1 MNESTL
7 GLFVIFHRSWGFL
20 STLFYKLILW
30 HQGFLCYNQNSET
43 GGAEDGTVFSA
54 FFFIDGIKESDR
66 MSLESMKMVEKAELD
81 AKKLVTDAKAAAK
94 TAAEAAAEAGRQHLD
109 EETAKADKSAEEIL
123 ENAKLVGKAS
133 CTDIE
138 RACEDSVARLRT
150 AAEKNLPEAAR
161 FIAERI
167 TEGL

>member
-1 MNESTL
+1 
-7 GLFVIFHRSWGFL
+7 
-20 STLFYKLILW
+20 
-30 HQGFLCYNQNSET
+30 
-43 GGAEDGTVFSA
+43 
-54 FFFIDGIKESDR
+54 

-81 AKKLVTDAKAAAK
+81 AKKLVADAKAAAK
-94 TAAEAAAEAGRQHLD
+94 TAAENAAEAGRRHID
-109 EETAKADKSAEEIL
+109 EESARAAKAAEEIL

-138 RACEDSVARLRT
+138 RASEDAVARLRT
-150 AAEKNLPEAAR
+150 AAEKKLPEAAR

>member
-1 MNESTL
+1 
-7 GLFVIFHRSWGFL
+7 
-20 STLFYKLILW
+20 
-30 HQGFLCYNQNSET
+30 
-43 GGAEDGTVFSA
+43 
-54 FFFIDGIKESDR
+54 

-81 AKKLVTDAKAAAK
+81 AKKLVADAKTAAK
-94 TAAEAAAEAGRQHLD
+94 TAAEAAAEAGRRHID
-109 EETAKADKSAEEIL
+109 EESARAAKAAEEIL

-138 RACEDSVARLRT
+138 RASGDAVARLRT
-150 AAEKNLPEAAR
+150 AAEKKLPEAAR